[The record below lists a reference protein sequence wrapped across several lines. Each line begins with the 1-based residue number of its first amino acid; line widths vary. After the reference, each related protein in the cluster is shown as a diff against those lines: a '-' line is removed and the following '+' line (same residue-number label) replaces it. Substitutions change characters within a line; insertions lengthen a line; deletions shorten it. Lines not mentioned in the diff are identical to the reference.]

1 MIDSI
6 WKKIKKYINTYIIP
20 EVFFKKGGHFFQQ
33 VLI

>member
-20 EVFFKKGGHFFQQ
+20 EVFLKKEAIFFNKS
-33 VLI
+33 